1 MASPAEVLGDAGYIE
16 LSFTADAEAELA
28 DVGDFAEEDRRFDS
42 GDADE
47 VVNDA
52 FAVFSTSS
60 DAVHVFGGDPGP
72 GDVTFGVQ
80 VGERNAEEADFAGG
94 VREVDVAGNLA
105 WIGSV
110 SGKVMGDGEG
120 VGGGAC
126 VGEGSGVG

>member
-72 GDVTFGVQ
+72 GDADEVVNDAFAVFSTSSDAVHVFGGDPGPGDVTFGVQ
-80 VGERNAEEADFAGG
+80 VGERNAEEADF
-94 VREVDVAGNLA
+94 
-105 WIGSV
+105 
-110 SGKVMGDGEG
+110 
-120 VGGGAC
+120 
-126 VGEGSGVG
+126 